1 MNMKKIVFSLMI
13 MLLCGKLS
21 YTQNTQDYFP
31 IGLTSSEIDINNA
44 RLSWASHQNADF
56 WQLVYQAALAEE
68 PIELILTDTVAYLSE
83 LTPNTRYMW
92 KVRMIDIDGDTSLWS
107 NENYF
112 YTLSDDTICPQV
124 SDMFLGTMSNNSVNI
139 QWQPAEGTNTWQ
151 IVCGEVGTNPDNY
164 DIIPQT
170 QNYEYTFN
178 QEFVETNQYQFA
190 LRTNCQGTFGTW
202 KYLYAKFLTENS
214 VFQLPIQIDFEDT
227 TENKLIGTLNTAENP
242 WKISSAINSGSFG
255 SKSLHVSNG
264 NNYACNNNTN
274 SVSYAYIDF
283 YIPEYAESF
292 YIDFSYHTP
301 SELQNAGLKL
311 YLIAPGTSISINN
324 LPNEQDQVGET
335 VYRGGNNQWIR
346 EHIEFPI
353 FHRGTTKR
361 LLFVW
366 YNTSQAPTSHAVA
379 IDDIYLTARY
389 CAVPQNLQANYIS
402 TSSATL
408 FWDFAETQSVF
419 NLQYRKS
426 QDTTWNTINSITS
439 NYLLEN
445 LQHSTEYVYRVQ
457 ADCGEEQS
465 FWSEPLTFTT
475 HTLIL
480 PPANLRINEYS
491 YDYAKITWENNLE
504 AESYLIEA
512 LHTTNN
518 TATLH
523 QTNLNTIELSQL
535 LPNSIY
541 QINVKAISQMQDT
554 SLASQIYLHT
564 LCYPQTEYPYYVE
577 DSITFSTLSSFCNF
591 SDCWRVEAD
600 TLFSPI
606 FELHTLS
613 NPYLTFNYSSL
624 QGVNSQL
631 FVSVNG
637 EAMQEM
643 DFYFVNGENTLSLM
657 GFLGTDNVRF
667 AIRSQMD
674 TIAERTYA
682 ITDFSIKDT
691 CLSPESLTV
700 THISHS
706 SAQIEWQ
713 TIGNITEHNL
723 TLINTQEADTLSFT
737 NVTSPFVISDLQPM
751 QEYKVILYSS
761 CGNQQALNF
770 IEEYFTTSSQSETC
784 LTPENFVCQH
794 YQVKGDETIIC
805 TWDEVEGNPYIQW
818 EIQYKER
825 LAVNYTS
832 AMVSLYPRFTL
843 RNLDMGQQFDFRV
856 RAICSVGD
864 TSSWTEVVQVTV
876 GEQSLSPDQY
886 SGKSLKIYPNPSDT
900 TLFIETNAIE
910 LKEAQMIDSYGR
922 VIRAWDI
929 LPREIDVSTVEAGTY
944 VLKFIMDNQ
953 PVSRKITIQ

>member
-1 MNMKKIVFSLMI
+1 MKKILLSFFIILFSVNI
-13 MLLCGKLS
+13 AYS
-21 YTQNTQDYFP
+21 QTTQTYVP
-31 IGLTSSEIDINNA
+31 YGLNSSEIDPTNA
-44 RLSWASHQNADF
+44 TLSWRNNSNAEL
-56 WQLVYQAALAEE
+56 WQLVYQPTLAEE
-68 PIELILTDTVAYLSE
+68 PTQLTLNDTLVSLSD
-83 LTPNTRYMW
+83 LSPNTRYIW
-92 KVRMIDIDGDTSLWS
+92 KVRMVDIDGDTSLWS
-107 NENYF
+107 AENYF
-112 YTLSDDTICPQV
+112 YTLSDDTLCPRV
-124 SDMFLGTMSNNSVNI
+124 ADFFLGYIDNNLINV

-164 DIIPQT
+164 DIINQT
-170 QNYEYTFN
+170 QNYEYNFV
-178 QEFVETNQYQFA
+178 QEFIEGNQYQIA
-190 LRTNCQGTFGTW
+190 VRTNCQGSFSPW
-202 KYLYAKFLTENS
+202 KYLYAKYLHQNS

-227 TENKLIGTLNTAENP
+227 NENKLIGTFNAGENP
-242 WKISSAINSGSFG
+242 WKISSATNNTSVG
-255 SKSLHVSNG
+255 SKSLHVTNG
-264 NNYACNNNTN
+264 INFACNNSVS

-283 YIPEYAESF
+283 YIPEYAQSF
-292 YIDFSYHTP
+292 YIDFSYYTQT
-301 SELQNAGLKL
+301 ELQNAGLKL
-311 YLIAPGTSISINN
+311 YLIAPGTSVSVDN
-324 LPNEQDQVGET
+324 LPSEQDQVGQS

-346 EHIEFPI
+346 EHIELPVHHI
-353 FHRGTTKR
+353 GTTRR

-366 YNTSQAPTSHAVA
+366 YNTSQAPTSHTVA

-389 CAVPQNLQANYIS
+389 CAIPTNLEANYI
-402 TSSATL
+402 TSSSAML
-408 FWDFAETQSVF
+408 NWGFAENQNVF
-419 NLQYRKS
+419 NLQYKKEE
-426 QDTTWNTINSITS
+426 DTTWIELDAITP

-445 LQHSTEYVYRVQ
+445 LQPSTSYSFRVQ

-465 FWSEPLTFTT
+465 FWSDVFTFST
-475 HTLIL
+475 HTLVA
-480 PPANLRINEYS
+480 PPENLIVENYS
-491 YDYAKITWENNLE
+491 YNTATISWNDNLD
-504 AESYLIEA
+504 AESYEVEIIL
-512 LHTTNN
+512 TTNN
-518 TATLH
+518 TSIFQ
-523 QTNLNTIELSQL
+523 QTNLNRIELSQL
-535 LPNSIY
+535 IPNSIY
-541 QINVKAISQMQDT
+541 QIKVRTISLTQDT
-554 SLASQIYLHT
+554 SLFSQVFLHT
-564 LCYPQTEYPYYVE
+564 LCYPEDEFPYFVE
-577 DSITFSTLSSFCNF
+577 DTISFSTQSSFCNF
-591 SDCWRVEAD
+591 SDCWRVESD

-606 FELHTLS
+606 FDINTLS
-613 NPYLTFNYSSL
+613 NPYLTFNYSSTN
-624 QGVNSQL
+624 GIYSQV
-631 FVSVNG
+631 FVSING
-637 EAMQEM
+637 EALQEM
-643 DFYFVNGENTLSLM
+643 DYNIMNGENEISLM
-657 GFLGTDNVRF
+657 GFLGNNHLRF
-667 AIRSQMD
+667 AIRSAMD
-674 TIAERTYA
+674 TLQERGYTIA
-682 ITDFSIKDT
+682 DFSIKDT

-737 NVTSPFVISDLQPM
+737 NVTSPFILSDLSSM

-805 TWDEVEGNPYIQW
+805 TWDEVEDNPYIQW

-929 LPREIDVSTVEAGTY
+929 LPREIDVSTIEAGTY

>member
-1 MNMKKIVFSLMI
+1 MKKVLLTLVIILFSVNI
-13 MLLCGKLS
+13 S
-21 YTQNTQDYFP
+21 YSQTTQEYIPF
-31 IGLTSSEIDINNA
+31 GLYTSEVDINNA
-44 RLSWASHQNADF
+44 TLSWRNNSNADF

-68 PIELILTDTVAYLSE
+68 PTQLILTDTLISLSE

-92 KVRMIDIDGDTSLWS
+92 KVRMVDIDGDTSLWS
-107 NENYF
+107 PEEYF
-112 YTLSDDTICPQV
+112 YTLSDDTLCARV
-124 SDMFLGTMSNNSVNI
+124 SDLFVGTIDNNFVNI
-139 QWQPAEGTNTWQ
+139 QWQPAEGTDTWQ

-164 DIIPQT
+164 DIINQT
-170 QNYEYTFN
+170 QNYEYNFS
-178 QEFVETNQYQFA
+178 QEFNEGQQYQFA
-190 LRTNCQGTFGTW
+190 IRTNCQGTFSPW
-202 KYLYAKFLTENS
+202 KYLYAKYLYQNS
-214 VFQLPIQIDFEDT
+214 VLQLPIQIDFEDNN
-227 TENKLIGTLNTAENP
+227 ENQLIGSFNAGENP
-242 WKISSAINSGSFG
+242 WKISSAINNGVVG

-264 NNYACNNNTN
+264 NNYASNNSVS

-283 YIPEYAESF
+283 YIPEYAQSF
-292 YIDFSYHTP
+292 YIDFSYHTF

-324 LPNEQDQVGET
+324 LPDAQYQVGQN

-346 EHIEFPI
+346 EHIELPI
-353 FHRGTTKR
+353 HHIGTTRR

-366 YNTSQAPTSHAVA
+366 YNTPQAPTSNAIA

-389 CAVPQNLQANYIS
+389 CAIPENLQANYI
-402 TSSATL
+402 TSSSAMLT
-408 FWDFAETQSVF
+408 WEFAENQNVF
-419 NLQYRKS
+419 NLQYKQS
-426 QDTTWNTINSITS
+426 EDTTWTQLNAITP
-439 NYLLEN
+439 NHLLEN
-445 LQHSTEYVYRVQ
+445 LIPSTQYDFRVQ

-465 FWSEPLTFTT
+465 FYSDIFTFTT
-475 HTLIL
+475 ATLVL
-480 PPANLRINEYS
+480 PPENLVVNDYS
-491 YDYAKITWENNLE
+491 YDRANVSWDDNLE
-504 AESYLIEA
+504 AESYEVEVL
-512 LHTTNN
+512 LTSNN
-518 TATLH
+518 TSIFQ
-523 QTNLNTIELSQL
+523 QTNLNHIELSQL

-541 QINVKAISQMQDT
+541 QIKVRTISSTQDT
-554 SLASQIYLHT
+554 SIYSQVFLHT
-564 LCYPQTEYPYYVE
+564 LCYPENEFPYYVE
-577 DSITFSTLSSFCNF
+577 DSITFSTSSSFCNF

-606 FELHTLS
+606 FELNSLS

-624 QGVNSQL
+624 QGVNSKL

-643 DFYFVNGENTLSLM
+643 DYHFLNGENSLSLM

-682 ITDFSIKDT
+682 ITEFSIKDT

-723 TLINTQEADTLSFT
+723 TLINTQEADTLSFS
-737 NVTSPFVISDLQPM
+737 NITSPFVISDLQPM

-929 LPREIDVSTVEAGTY
+929 LPREIDVSTVEPGTY

>member
-1 MNMKKIVFSLMI
+1 MKKILLSFFIILFSVNI
-13 MLLCGKLS
+13 AYS
-21 YTQNTQDYFP
+21 QTTQTYVP
-31 IGLTSSEIDINNA
+31 YGLNSSEIDPTNA
-44 RLSWASHQNADF
+44 TLSWRNNSNAEL
-56 WQLVYQAALAEE
+56 WQLVYQPTLAEE
-68 PIELILTDTVAYLSE
+68 PTQLTLNDTLVSLSD
-83 LTPNTRYMW
+83 LSPNTRYIW
-92 KVRMIDIDGDTSLWS
+92 KVRMVDIDGDTSLWS
-107 NENYF
+107 AENYF
-112 YTLSDDTICPQV
+112 YTLSDDTLCPRV
-124 SDMFLGTMSNNSVNI
+124 ADFFLGYIDNNLINV

-164 DIIPQT
+164 DIINQT
-170 QNYEYTFN
+170 QNYEYNFV
-178 QEFVETNQYQFA
+178 QEFIEGNQYQIA
-190 LRTNCQGTFGTW
+190 VRTNCQGSFSPW
-202 KYLYAKFLTENS
+202 KYLYAKYLHQNS

-227 TENKLIGTLNTAENP
+227 NENKLIGTFNAGENP
-242 WKISSAINSGSFG
+242 WKISSATNNTSVG
-255 SKSLHVSNG
+255 SKSLHVTNG
-264 NNYACNNNTN
+264 INFACNNSIS

-283 YIPEYAESF
+283 YIPEYAQSF
-292 YIDFSYHTP
+292 YIDFSYYTQT
-301 SELQNAGLKL
+301 ELQNAGLKL
-311 YLIAPGTSISINN
+311 YLIAPGTSVSIDN
-324 LPNEQDQVGET
+324 LPSEQDQVGQS

-346 EHIEFPI
+346 EHIELPVHHI
-353 FHRGTTKR
+353 GTTRR

-366 YNTSQAPTSHAVA
+366 YNTAQAPTSHTVA

-389 CAVPQNLQANYIS
+389 CAIPTNLEANYI
-402 TSSATL
+402 TSSSAML
-408 FWDFAETQSVF
+408 DWEFAENQNVF
-419 NLQYRKS
+419 NLQYKKEE
-426 QDTTWNTINSITS
+426 DTTWINLNSITP
-439 NYLLEN
+439 NHLLEN
-445 LQHSTEYVYRVQ
+445 LQPSTSYSFRVQ

-465 FWSEPLTFTT
+465 FWSDVFTFST
-475 HTLIL
+475 HTLVA
-480 PPANLRINEYS
+480 PPENLIVENYS
-491 YDYAKITWENNLE
+491 YNTATISWNDNLD
-504 AESYLIEA
+504 AESYEVEIIL
-512 LHTTNN
+512 TTNN
-518 TATLH
+518 TSIFQ
-523 QTNLNTIELSQL
+523 QTNLNRIELSQL

-541 QINVKAISQMQDT
+541 QIKVRTISSTQDT
-554 SLASQIYLHT
+554 SLFSQVFLHT
-564 LCYPQTEYPYYVE
+564 LCYPENEYPYYVE

-606 FELHTLS
+606 FELNSLS

-674 TIAERTYA
+674 TIEERTYA
-682 ITDFSIKDT
+682 ITEFSIKDT

-737 NVTSPFVISDLQPM
+737 NITSPFVISDLQPM
-751 QEYKVILYSS
+751 QEYKVILSSS

-805 TWDEVEGNPYIQW
+805 TWDDVEDNPYIQW

-832 AMVSLYPRFTL
+832 EIVSIYPRFTL

-929 LPREIDVSTVEAGTY
+929 LPREIDVSTIEAGTY

>member
-1 MNMKKIVFSLMI
+1 MKKVLLSLVIILFSVNI
-13 MLLCGKLS
+13 S
-21 YTQNTQDYFP
+21 YSQTTQEYIPF
-31 IGLTSSEIDINNA
+31 GLYTSEIDINNA
-44 RLSWASHQNADF
+44 TLSWRNNSNADF

-68 PIELILTDTVAYLSE
+68 PTQLILTDTLISISE

-92 KVRMIDIDGDTSLWS
+92 KVRMVDIDGDTSLWS
-107 NENYF
+107 PEEYF
-112 YTLSDDTICPQV
+112 YTLSDDTLCARV
-124 SDMFLGTMSNNSVNI
+124 SDLFVGTIDNNFVNI
-139 QWQPAEGTNTWQ
+139 QWQPAEGTDTWQ

-164 DIIPQT
+164 DIINQT
-170 QNYEYTFN
+170 QNYEYNFS
-178 QEFVETNQYQFA
+178 QEFNEGQQYQFA
-190 LRTNCQGTFGTW
+190 IRTNCQGTFSPW
-202 KYLYAKFLTENS
+202 KYLYAKYLYQNS
-214 VFQLPIQIDFEDT
+214 VLQLPIQIDFEDNN
-227 TENKLIGTLNTAENP
+227 ENQLIGSFNAGENP
-242 WKISSAINSGSFG
+242 WKISSAINNGVVG

-264 NNYACNNNTN
+264 NNYASNNSVS

-283 YIPEYAESF
+283 YIPEYAQSF
-292 YIDFSYHTP
+292 YIDFSYHTF

-324 LPNEQDQVGET
+324 LPDAQYQVGQN

-346 EHIEFPI
+346 EHIELPI
-353 FHRGTTKR
+353 HHIGTTRR

-366 YNTSQAPTSHAVA
+366 YNTPEAPTSNAIA

-389 CAVPQNLQANYIS
+389 CAIPENLQANYI
-402 TSSATL
+402 TSSSAMLT
-408 FWDFAETQSVF
+408 WEFAENQNVF
-419 NLQYRKS
+419 NLQYKQN
-426 QDTTWNTINSITS
+426 QDTTWTQLNAITP
-439 NYLLEN
+439 NHLLEN
-445 LQHSTEYVYRVQ
+445 LIPSTQYDFRVQ

-465 FWSEPLTFTT
+465 FYSDIFTFTT
-475 HTLIL
+475 ATLVL
-480 PPANLRINEYS
+480 PPENLVVNDYS
-491 YDYAKITWENNLE
+491 YNRANVSWDDNLE
-504 AESYLIEA
+504 AESYEVEVL
-512 LHTTNN
+512 LTSNN
-518 TATLH
+518 TSIFQ
-523 QTNLNTIELSQL
+523 QTNLNHIELSQL

-541 QINVKAISQMQDT
+541 QIKVRTISSTQDT
-554 SLASQIYLHT
+554 SLFSQVFLHT
-564 LCYPQTEYPYYVE
+564 LCYPENEFPYYVE
-577 DSITFSTLSSFCNF
+577 DSITFSTSSSFCNF

-606 FELHTLS
+606 FELNSLS

-624 QGVNSQL
+624 QGVNSKL

-643 DFYFVNGENTLSLM
+643 DYHFLNGENSLSLM

-674 TIAERTYA
+674 TNSERTYA
-682 ITDFSIKDT
+682 ITEFSIKDT

-737 NVTSPFVISDLQPM
+737 NITSPFVISDLQPM

-929 LPREIDVSTVEAGTY
+929 LPREIDVSTVEPGTY

>member
-1 MNMKKIVFSLMI
+1 MKKILLSFFIILFSVNI
-13 MLLCGKLS
+13 AYS
-21 YTQNTQDYFP
+21 QTTQTYVP
-31 IGLTSSEIDINNA
+31 YGLNSSEIDPTNA
-44 RLSWASHQNADF
+44 TLSWRNNSNAEL
-56 WQLVYQAALAEE
+56 WQLVYQPTLAEE
-68 PIELILTDTVAYLSE
+68 PTQLTLNDTLVSLSD
-83 LTPNTRYMW
+83 LSPNTRYIW
-92 KVRMIDIDGDTSLWS
+92 KVRMVDIDGDTSLWS
-107 NENYF
+107 AENYF
-112 YTLSDDTICPQV
+112 YTLSDDTLCPRV
-124 SDMFLGTMSNNSVNI
+124 ADFFLGYIDNNLINV

-164 DIIPQT
+164 DIINQT
-170 QNYEYTFN
+170 QNYEYNFV
-178 QEFVETNQYQFA
+178 QEFIEGNQYQIA
-190 LRTNCQGTFGTW
+190 VRTNCQGSFSPW
-202 KYLYAKFLTENS
+202 KYLYAKYLHQNS

-227 TENKLIGTLNTAENP
+227 NENKLIGTFNAGENP
-242 WKISSAINSGSFG
+242 WKISSATNNTSVG
-255 SKSLHVSNG
+255 SKSLHVTNG
-264 NNYACNNNTN
+264 INFACNNSVS

-283 YIPEYAESF
+283 YIPEYAQSF
-292 YIDFSYHTP
+292 YIDFSYYTQT
-301 SELQNAGLKL
+301 ELQNAGLKL
-311 YLIAPGTSISINN
+311 YLIAPGTSVSIDN
-324 LPNEQDQVGET
+324 LPSEQDQVGQS

-346 EHIEFPI
+346 EHIELPVHHI
-353 FHRGTTKR
+353 GTTRR

-366 YNTSQAPTSHAVA
+366 YNTAQAPTSHTVA

-389 CAVPQNLQANYIS
+389 CAIPTNLEANYI
-402 TSSATL
+402 TSSSAML
-408 FWDFAETQSVF
+408 NWEFAENQNVF
-419 NLQYRKS
+419 NLQYKKEE
-426 QDTTWNTINSITS
+426 DTIWINLNSITP
-439 NYLLEN
+439 NHLLEN
-445 LQHSTEYVYRVQ
+445 LQPSTSYSFRVQ

-465 FWSEPLTFTT
+465 FWSDVFTFST
-475 HTLIL
+475 HTLVA
-480 PPANLRINEYS
+480 PPENLIVENYS
-491 YDYAKITWENNLE
+491 YNTATISWNDNLD
-504 AESYLIEA
+504 AESYEVEIIL
-512 LHTTNN
+512 TTNN
-518 TATLH
+518 TSIFQ
-523 QTNLNTIELSQL
+523 QTNLNRIELSQL

-541 QINVKAISQMQDT
+541 QIKVRCISSTQDT
-554 SLASQIYLHT
+554 SLFSQVFLHT
-564 LCYPQTEYPYYVE
+564 LCYPENEFPYYVE

-606 FELHTLS
+606 FELNTLS

-624 QGVNSQL
+624 QGVNSKL

-674 TIAERTYA
+674 TIEERTYA
-682 ITDFSIKDT
+682 ITEFSIKDT

-723 TLINTQEADTLSFT
+723 TLINTQEADTLSFS
-737 NVTSPFVISDLQPM
+737 NVNSPFMISDLQPM

-805 TWDEVEGNPYIQW
+805 TWDEVEDNPYIQW

-929 LPREIDVSTVEAGTY
+929 LPREIDVSTVEPGTY

>member
-1 MNMKKIVFSLMI
+1 MKKILLSFFIILFSVNI
-13 MLLCGKLS
+13 AYS
-21 YTQNTQDYFP
+21 QTTQTYVP
-31 IGLTSSEIDINNA
+31 YGLNSSEIDPTNA
-44 RLSWASHQNADF
+44 TLSWRNNSNAEL
-56 WQLVYQAALAEE
+56 WQLVYQPTLAEE
-68 PIELILTDTVAYLSE
+68 PTQLTLNDTLVSLSD
-83 LTPNTRYMW
+83 LSPNTRYIW
-92 KVRMIDIDGDTSLWS
+92 KVRMVDIDGDTSLWS
-107 NENYF
+107 AENYF
-112 YTLSDDTICPQV
+112 YTLSDDTLCPRV
-124 SDMFLGTMSNNSVNI
+124 ADFFLGYIDNNLINV

-164 DIIPQT
+164 DIINQT
-170 QNYEYTFN
+170 QNYEYNFV
-178 QEFVETNQYQFA
+178 QEFIEGNQYQIA
-190 LRTNCQGTFGTW
+190 VRTNCQGSFSPW
-202 KYLYAKFLTENS
+202 KYLYAKYLHQNS

-227 TENKLIGTLNTAENP
+227 NENKLIGTFNAGENP
-242 WKISSAINSGSFG
+242 WKISSATNNTSVG
-255 SKSLHVSNG
+255 SKSLHVTNG
-264 NNYACNNNTN
+264 INFACNNSVS

-283 YIPEYAESF
+283 YIPEYAQSF
-292 YIDFSYHTP
+292 YIDFSYYTQT
-301 SELQNAGLKL
+301 ELQNAGLKL
-311 YLIAPGTSISINN
+311 YLIAPGTSVSIDN
-324 LPNEQDQVGET
+324 LPSEQDQVGQS

-346 EHIEFPI
+346 EHIELPVHHI
-353 FHRGTTKR
+353 GTTRR

-389 CAVPQNLQANYIS
+389 CAIPTNLEANYI
-402 TSSATL
+402 TSSSAML
-408 FWDFAETQSVF
+408 NWEFAENQNVF
-419 NLQYRKS
+419 NLQYKKEE
-426 QDTTWNTINSITS
+426 DTTWINLNSITP
-439 NYLLEN
+439 NHLLEN
-445 LQHSTEYVYRVQ
+445 LQPSTSYSFRVQ

-465 FWSEPLTFTT
+465 FWSDVFTFST
-475 HTLIL
+475 HTLVA
-480 PPANLRINEYS
+480 PPENLIVENYS
-491 YDYAKITWENNLE
+491 YNTATISWNDNLE
-504 AESYLIEA
+504 AESYEVEVL
-512 LHTTNN
+512 LTSNN
-518 TATLH
+518 TSIFQ
-523 QTNLNTIELSQL
+523 QTNLNHIELSQL

-541 QINVKAISQMQDT
+541 QIKVRTISSTQDT
-554 SLASQIYLHT
+554 SLFSQVFLHT
-564 LCYPQTEYPYYVE
+564 LCYPENEYPYYVE

-591 SDCWRVEAD
+591 SECWRVESD

-723 TLINTQEADTLSFT
+723 TLINTQEADTLSFS
-737 NVTSPFVISDLQPM
+737 NITSPFVISDLQPM

-805 TWDEVEGNPYIQW
+805 TWDEVEDNPYIQW

-886 SGKSLKIYPNPSDT
+886 SGKSLKIYPNPSDSVI
-900 TLFIETNAIE
+900 FIDTDAIE
-910 LKEAQMIDSYGR
+910 LKNAQLVDAYGR

-929 LPREIDVSTVEAGTY
+929 LPREIDITTIEAGNYILNFT
-944 VLKFIMDNQ
+944 MDNQ

>member
-1 MNMKKIVFSLMI
+1 MKKILLSFFIILFSVNI
-13 MLLCGKLS
+13 AYS
-21 YTQNTQDYFP
+21 QTTQTYVP
-31 IGLTSSEIDINNA
+31 YGLNSSEIDPTNA
-44 RLSWASHQNADF
+44 TLSWRNNSNAEL
-56 WQLVYQAALAEE
+56 WQLVYQPTLAEE
-68 PIELILTDTVAYLSE
+68 PTQLTLNDTLVSLSD
-83 LTPNTRYMW
+83 LSPNTRYIW
-92 KVRMIDIDGDTSLWS
+92 KVRMVDIDGDTSLWS
-107 NENYF
+107 AENYF
-112 YTLSDDTICPQV
+112 YTLSDDTLCPRV
-124 SDMFLGTMSNNSVNI
+124 ADFFLGYIDNNLINV

-164 DIIPQT
+164 DIINQT
-170 QNYEYTFN
+170 QNYEYNFV
-178 QEFVETNQYQFA
+178 QEFIEGNQYQIA
-190 LRTNCQGTFGTW
+190 VRTNCQGSFSPW
-202 KYLYAKFLTENS
+202 KYLYAKYLHQNS

-227 TENKLIGTLNTAENP
+227 NENKLIGTFNAGENP
-242 WKISSAINSGSFG
+242 WKISSATNNTSVG
-255 SKSLHVSNG
+255 SKSLHVTNG
-264 NNYACNNNTN
+264 INFACNNSVS

-283 YIPEYAESF
+283 YIPEYAQSF
-292 YIDFSYHTP
+292 YIDFSYYTQT
-301 SELQNAGLKL
+301 ELQNAGLKL
-311 YLIAPGTSISINN
+311 YLIAPGTSVSIDN
-324 LPNEQDQVGET
+324 LPSEQDQVGQS

-346 EHIEFPI
+346 EHIELPVHHI
-353 FHRGTTKR
+353 GTTRR

-366 YNTSQAPTSHAVA
+366 YNTSQAPTSHTVA

-389 CAVPQNLQANYIS
+389 CAIPTNLEANYI
-402 TSSATL
+402 TSSSAML
-408 FWDFAETQSVF
+408 NWEFAENQNVF
-419 NLQYRKS
+419 NLQYKKEE
-426 QDTTWNTINSITS
+426 DTTWINLNSITP
-439 NYLLEN
+439 NHLLEN
-445 LQHSTEYVYRVQ
+445 LQPSTSYSFRVQ

-465 FWSEPLTFTT
+465 FWSDVFTFST
-475 HTLIL
+475 HTLVA
-480 PPANLRINEYS
+480 PPENLIVENYS
-491 YDYAKITWENNLE
+491 YNTATISWNDNLD
-504 AESYLIEA
+504 AESYEVEIIL
-512 LHTTNN
+512 TTNN
-518 TATLH
+518 TSIFQ
-523 QTNLNTIELSQL
+523 QTNLNRIELSQL

-541 QINVKAISQMQDT
+541 QIKVRCISPTQDT
-554 SLASQIYLHT
+554 SASSQVFLHT
-564 LCYPQTEYPYYVE
+564 LCYPENEFPYYVE
-577 DSITFSTLSSFCNF
+577 DSITFSTSSSFCNF

-624 QGVNSQL
+624 QGVNSKL
-631 FVSVNG
+631 FISVNG

-643 DFYFVNGENTLSLM
+643 DFYFLNGENSLSLI

-674 TIAERTYA
+674 TNSERTYA
-682 ITDFSIKDT
+682 ITEFSIKDT

-737 NVTSPFVISDLQPM
+737 NITSPFMISDLQPM

-929 LPREIDVSTVEAGTY
+929 LPREIDVSTVEPGTY

>member
-1 MNMKKIVFSLMI
+1 MKKILLSFFIILFSVNI
-13 MLLCGKLS
+13 AYS
-21 YTQNTQDYFP
+21 QTTQTYVP
-31 IGLTSSEIDINNA
+31 YGLNSSEIDPTNA
-44 RLSWASHQNADF
+44 TLSWRNNSNAEL
-56 WQLVYQAALAEE
+56 WQLVYQPTLAEE
-68 PIELILTDTVAYLSE
+68 PTQLTLNDTLVFLSD
-83 LTPNTRYMW
+83 LSPNTRYIW
-92 KVRMIDIDGDTSLWS
+92 KVRMVDIDGDTSLWS
-107 NENYF
+107 AENYF
-112 YTLSDDTICPQV
+112 YTLSDDTLCPRV
-124 SDMFLGTMSNNSVNI
+124 ADFFLGYIGNNLINV

-164 DIIPQT
+164 DIINQT
-170 QNYEYTFN
+170 QNYEYNFM
-178 QEFVETNQYQFA
+178 QEFIEGNQYQIA
-190 LRTNCQGTFGTW
+190 VRTNCQGSFSPW
-202 KYLYAKFLTENS
+202 KYLYAKYLHQNS

-227 TENKLIGTLNTAENP
+227 NENKLIGTFNAGENP
-242 WKISSAINSGSFG
+242 WKISSATNNTSVG
-255 SKSLHVSNG
+255 SKSLHVTNG
-264 NNYACNNNTN
+264 INFACNNSVS

-283 YIPEYAESF
+283 YIPEYAQSF
-292 YIDFSYHTP
+292 YIDFSYYTQT
-301 SELQNAGLKL
+301 ELQNAGLKL
-311 YLIAPGTSISINN
+311 YLIAPGTSVSIDN
-324 LPNEQDQVGET
+324 LPSEQDQVGQN

-346 EHIEFPI
+346 EHIELPVHHI
-353 FHRGTTKR
+353 GTTRR

-366 YNTSQAPTSHAVA
+366 YNTSQAPTSHTVA

-389 CAVPQNLQANYIS
+389 CAIPTNLEANYI
-402 TSSATL
+402 TSSSAML
-408 FWDFAETQSVF
+408 NWEFAENQNVF
-419 NLQYRKS
+419 NLQYKKEE
-426 QDTTWNTINSITS
+426 DTTWINLNSITP
-439 NYLLEN
+439 NHLLEN
-445 LQHSTEYVYRVQ
+445 LQPSTSYSFRVQ

-465 FWSEPLTFTT
+465 FWSDVFTFST
-475 HTLIL
+475 HTLVA
-480 PPANLRINEYS
+480 PPENLIVENYS
-491 YDYAKITWENNLE
+491 YNTATISWNDNLD
-504 AESYLIEA
+504 AESYEVEIIL
-512 LHTTNN
+512 TTNN
-518 TATLH
+518 TSIFQ
-523 QTNLNTIELSQL
+523 QTNLNRIELSQL
-535 LPNSIY
+535 IPNSIY
-541 QINVKAISQMQDT
+541 QIKVRTISSTQDT
-554 SLASQIYLHT
+554 SIYSQVFLHT
-564 LCYPQTEYPYYVE
+564 LCYPENEFPYYVE
-577 DSITFSTLSSFCNF
+577 DSITFSTSSSFCNF

-606 FELHTLS
+606 FELNTLS

-624 QGVNSQL
+624 QGVNSKL

-643 DFYFVNGENTLSLM
+643 DYHFLNGENSLSLM

-674 TIAERTYA
+674 TNSERTYTIA
-682 ITDFSIKDT
+682 DFSIKDT

-737 NVTSPFVISDLQPM
+737 NITSPFVISDLQPM
-751 QEYKVILYSS
+751 QEYKVILSSS

-886 SGKSLKIYPNPSDT
+886 SGKSVKIYPNPSDSVI
-900 TLFIETNAIE
+900 FIDTDAIE
-910 LKEAQMIDSYGR
+910 LKNAQLVDAYGR

-929 LPREIDVSTVEAGTY
+929 LPREIDITTIEAGNYILNFT
-944 VLKFIMDNQ
+944 MDNQ

>member
-1 MNMKKIVFSLMI
+1 MKKVLLSLFIILFSVNI
-13 MLLCGKLS
+13 S
-21 YTQNTQDYFP
+21 YSQTTQEYIPF
-31 IGLTSSEIDINNA
+31 GLYTSEIDINNA
-44 RLSWASHQNADF
+44 TLSWRNNSNADF

-68 PIELILTDTVAYLSE
+68 PTQLILTDTLISLSE

-92 KVRMIDIDGDTSLWS
+92 KVRMVDIDGDTSLWS
-107 NENYF
+107 PEEYF
-112 YTLSDDTICPQV
+112 YTLSDDTLCARV
-124 SDMFLGTMSNNSVNI
+124 SDLFLGTIDNNFVNI
-139 QWQPAEGTNTWQ
+139 QWQPAEGTDTWQ

-164 DIIPQT
+164 DIINQT
-170 QNYEYTFN
+170 QNYEYNFS
-178 QEFVETNQYQFA
+178 QEFNEGQQYQFA
-190 LRTNCQGTFGTW
+190 IRTNCQGTFSPW
-202 KYLYAKFLTENS
+202 KYLYAKYLYHNS
-214 VFQLPIQIDFEDT
+214 VLQLPIQIDFEDNN
-227 TENKLIGTLNTAENP
+227 ENQLIGSFNAGENP
-242 WKISSAINSGSFG
+242 WKISSAINNGVVG

-264 NNYACNNNTN
+264 NNYASNNSVS

-283 YIPEYAESF
+283 YIPEYAQSF
-292 YIDFSYHTP
+292 YIDFSYHTF

-324 LPNEQDQVGET
+324 LPDAQYQVGQN

-346 EHIEFPI
+346 EHIELPI
-353 FHRGTTKR
+353 HHIGTTRR

-366 YNTSQAPTSHAVA
+366 YNTPQAPTSNAIA

-389 CAVPQNLQANYIS
+389 CAIPENLQANYI
-402 TSSATL
+402 TSSSAMLT
-408 FWDFAETQSVF
+408 WEFAENQNVF
-419 NLQYRKS
+419 NLQYKQS
-426 QDTTWNTINSITS
+426 EDTTWIQLNAITP
-439 NYLLEN
+439 NHLLEN
-445 LQHSTEYVYRVQ
+445 LIPSTQYDFRVQ

-465 FWSEPLTFTT
+465 FYSDIFTFTT
-475 HTLIL
+475 ATLVL
-480 PPANLRINEYS
+480 PPENLVVNDYS
-491 YDYAKITWENNLE
+491 YNRANVSWDDNLE
-504 AESYLIEA
+504 AESYEVEVL
-512 LHTTNN
+512 LTSNN
-518 TATLH
+518 TSIFQ
-523 QTNLNTIELSQL
+523 QTNLNHIELSQL

-541 QINVKAISQMQDT
+541 QIKVRTISSTQDT
-554 SLASQIYLHT
+554 SLFSQVFLHT
-564 LCYPQTEYPYYVE
+564 LCYPENEFPYYVE

-606 FELHTLS
+606 FELNTLS

-674 TIAERTYA
+674 TIEERTYA
-682 ITDFSIKDT
+682 ITEFSIKDT

-723 TLINTQEADTLSFT
+723 TLINTQEADTLSFS
-737 NVTSPFVISDLQPM
+737 NITSPFMISDLQPM

-805 TWDEVEGNPYIQW
+805 TWDEVEDNPYIQW

-856 RAICSVGD
+856 RAICSVSD

-922 VIRAWDI
+922 VIRAW
-929 LPREIDVSTVEAGTY
+929 
-944 VLKFIMDNQ
+944 
-953 PVSRKITIQ
+953 

>member
-1 MNMKKIVFSLMI
+1 MKKILLSFFIILFSVNI
-13 MLLCGKLS
+13 AYS
-21 YTQNTQDYFP
+21 QTTQTYVP
-31 IGLTSSEIDINNA
+31 YGLNSSEIDPTNA
-44 RLSWASHQNADF
+44 TLSWRNNSNAEL
-56 WQLVYQAALAEE
+56 WQLVYQPTLAEE
-68 PIELILTDTVAYLSE
+68 PTQLTLNDTLVSLSD
-83 LTPNTRYMW
+83 LSPNTRYIW
-92 KVRMIDIDGDTSLWS
+92 KVRMVDIDGDTSLWS
-107 NENYF
+107 AENYF
-112 YTLSDDTICPQV
+112 YTLSDDTLCPRV
-124 SDMFLGTMSNNSVNI
+124 ADFFLGYIDNNLINV

-164 DIIPQT
+164 DIINQT
-170 QNYEYTFN
+170 QNYEYNFV
-178 QEFVETNQYQFA
+178 QEFIEGNQYQIA
-190 LRTNCQGTFGTW
+190 VRTNCQGSFSPW
-202 KYLYAKFLTENS
+202 KYLYAKYLHQNS

-227 TENKLIGTLNTAENP
+227 NENKLIGTFNAGENP
-242 WKISSAINSGSFG
+242 WKISSATNNTSVG
-255 SKSLHVSNG
+255 SKSLHVTNG
-264 NNYACNNNTN
+264 INFACNNSVS

-283 YIPEYAESF
+283 YIPEYAQSF
-292 YIDFSYHTP
+292 YIDFSYYTQT
-301 SELQNAGLKL
+301 ELQNAGLKL
-311 YLIAPGTSISINN
+311 YLIAPGTSVSVDN
-324 LPNEQDQVGET
+324 LPSEQDQVGQS
-335 VYRGGNNQWIR
+335 VYKGGNNQWIR
-346 EHIEFPI
+346 EHIELPVHHI
-353 FHRGTTKR
+353 GTTRR

-366 YNTSQAPTSHAVA
+366 YNTPQAPTSNAIA

-389 CAVPQNLQANYIS
+389 CAIPTNLEANYI
-402 TSSATL
+402 TSSSAML
-408 FWDFAETQSVF
+408 NWGFAENQNVF
-419 NLQYRKS
+419 NLQYKKEE
-426 QDTTWNTINSITS
+426 DTTWINLNSITP
-439 NYLLEN
+439 NHLLEN
-445 LQHSTEYVYRVQ
+445 LQPSTSYSFRVQ

-465 FWSEPLTFTT
+465 FWSDVFTFST
-475 HTLIL
+475 HTLVA
-480 PPANLRINEYS
+480 PPENLIVENYS
-491 YDYAKITWENNLE
+491 YNTATISWNDNLD
-504 AESYLIEA
+504 AESYEVEIIL
-512 LHTTNN
+512 TTNN
-518 TATLH
+518 TSIFQ
-523 QTNLNTIELSQL
+523 QTNLNRIELSQL
-535 LPNSIY
+535 IPNSIY
-541 QINVKAISQMQDT
+541 QIKVRTISLTQDT
-554 SLASQIYLHT
+554 SLFSQVFLHT
-564 LCYPQTEYPYYVE
+564 LCYPEDEFPYFVE
-577 DSITFSTLSSFCNF
+577 DTISFSTQSSFCNF

-606 FELHTLS
+606 FDINSLS
-613 NPYLTFNYSSL
+613 NPYLTFNYSSTN
-624 QGVNSQL
+624 GIYSQV
-631 FVSVNG
+631 FVSING
-637 EAMQEM
+637 EALQEM
-643 DFYFVNGENTLSLM
+643 DYNIMNGENEISLM
-657 GFLGTDNVRF
+657 GFLGDNHLRF
-667 AIRSQMD
+667 AIRSAMD
-674 TIAERTYA
+674 TLQERGYTIA
-682 ITDFSIKDT
+682 DFSIKDT

-723 TLINTQEADTLSFT
+723 TLINTQEADTLSFS
-737 NVTSPFVISDLQPM
+737 NITSPFILSDLSSM

-805 TWDEVEGNPYIQW
+805 TWDEVEDNPYIQW

-929 LPREIDVSTVEAGTY
+929 LPREVDVSTIEAGTY

>member
-1 MNMKKIVFSLMI
+1 MKKILLSFFIILFSVNI
-13 MLLCGKLS
+13 AYS
-21 YTQNTQDYFP
+21 QTTQTYVP
-31 IGLTSSEIDINNA
+31 YGLNSSEIDPTNA
-44 RLSWASHQNADF
+44 TLSWRNNSNAEL
-56 WQLVYQAALAEE
+56 WQLVYQPTLAEE
-68 PIELILTDTVAYLSE
+68 PTQLTLNDTLVSLSD
-83 LTPNTRYMW
+83 LSPNTRYIW
-92 KVRMIDIDGDTSLWS
+92 KVRMVDIDGDTSLWS
-107 NENYF
+107 AENYF
-112 YTLSDDTICPQV
+112 YTLSDDTLCPRV
-124 SDMFLGTMSNNSVNI
+124 ADFFLGYIDNNLINV

-151 IVCGEVGTNPDNY
+151 IVCGEIGTNPDNY
-164 DIIPQT
+164 DIINQT
-170 QNYEYTFN
+170 QNYEYNFV
-178 QEFVETNQYQFA
+178 QEFIEGNQYQIA
-190 LRTNCQGTFGTW
+190 VRTNCQGSFSPW
-202 KYLYAKFLTENS
+202 KYLYAKYLHQNS

-227 TENKLIGTLNTAENP
+227 NENKLIGTFNAGENP
-242 WKISSAINSGSFG
+242 WKISSATNNTSVG
-255 SKSLHVSNG
+255 SKSLHVTNG
-264 NNYACNNNTN
+264 INFACNNSVS

-283 YIPEYAESF
+283 YIPEYAQSF
-292 YIDFSYHTP
+292 YIDFSYYTQT
-301 SELQNAGLKL
+301 ELQNAGLKL
-311 YLIAPGTSISINN
+311 YLIAPGTSVSIDN
-324 LPNEQDQVGET
+324 LPSEQDQVGQS

-346 EHIEFPI
+346 EHIELPVHHI
-353 FHRGTTKR
+353 GTTRR

-366 YNTSQAPTSHAVA
+366 YNTAQAPTSHTVA

-389 CAVPQNLQANYIS
+389 CAIPTNLEANYI
-402 TSSATL
+402 TSSSAML
-408 FWDFAETQSVF
+408 NWEFAENQNVF
-419 NLQYRKS
+419 NLQYKKEE
-426 QDTTWNTINSITS
+426 DTTWINLNSITP
-439 NYLLEN
+439 NHLLEN
-445 LQHSTEYVYRVQ
+445 LQPSTSYSFRVQ

-465 FWSEPLTFTT
+465 FWSDVFTFST
-475 HTLIL
+475 HTLVA
-480 PPANLRINEYS
+480 PPENLIVENYS
-491 YDYAKITWENNLE
+491 YNTATISWNDNLD
-504 AESYLIEA
+504 AESYEVEIIL
-512 LHTTNN
+512 TTNN
-518 TATLH
+518 TSIFQ
-523 QTNLNTIELSQL
+523 QTNLNRIELSQL

-541 QINVKAISQMQDT
+541 QIKVRTISSTQDT
-554 SLASQIYLHT
+554 SLFSQVFLHT
-564 LCYPQTEYPYYVE
+564 LCYPENEFPYYVE

-606 FELHTLS
+606 FELNTLS

-624 QGVNSQL
+624 QGVNSKL

-674 TIAERTYA
+674 TIEERTYA
-682 ITDFSIKDT
+682 ITEFSIKDT

-723 TLINTQEADTLSFT
+723 TLINTQEADTLSFS
-737 NVTSPFVISDLQPM
+737 NVTSPFIVSDLQPM

-805 TWDEVEGNPYIQW
+805 TWDEVEDNPYIQW

-929 LPREIDVSTVEAGTY
+929 LPREIDVSTVEPGTY

>member
-1 MNMKKIVFSLMI
+1 MKKVLLSLVIILFSVNI
-13 MLLCGKLS
+13 S
-21 YTQNTQDYFP
+21 YSQTTQEYIPF
-31 IGLTSSEIDINNA
+31 GLYTSEVDINNA
-44 RLSWASHQNADF
+44 TLSWRNNSNADF

-68 PIELILTDTVAYLSE
+68 PTQLILTDTLISLSE

-92 KVRMIDIDGDTSLWS
+92 KVRMVDIDGDTSLWS
-107 NENYF
+107 PEEYF
-112 YTLSDDTICPQV
+112 YTLSDDTLCARV
-124 SDMFLGTMSNNSVNI
+124 SDLFVGTIDNNFVNI
-139 QWQPAEGTNTWQ
+139 QWQPAEGTDTWQ

-164 DIIPQT
+164 DIINQT
-170 QNYEYTFN
+170 QNYEYNFS
-178 QEFVETNQYQFA
+178 QEFNEGQQYQFA
-190 LRTNCQGTFGTW
+190 IRTNCQGTFSPW
-202 KYLYAKFLTENS
+202 KYLYAKYLYQNS
-214 VFQLPIQIDFEDT
+214 VLQLPIQIDFEDNN
-227 TENKLIGTLNTAENP
+227 ENQLIGSFNAGENP
-242 WKISSAINSGSFG
+242 WKISSAINNGVVG

-264 NNYACNNNTN
+264 NNYASNNSVS

-283 YIPEYAESF
+283 YIPEYAQSF
-292 YIDFSYHTP
+292 YIDFSYHTF

-324 LPNEQDQVGET
+324 LPDAQYQVGQN

-346 EHIEFPI
+346 EHIELPI
-353 FHRGTTKR
+353 HHIGTTRR

-366 YNTSQAPTSHAVA
+366 YNTPQAPTSNAIA

-389 CAVPQNLQANYIS
+389 CAIPENLQANYI
-402 TSSATL
+402 TSSSAMLT
-408 FWDFAETQSVF
+408 WEFAENQNVF
-419 NLQYRKS
+419 NLQYK
-426 QDTTWNTINSITS
+426 QNEDTTWTQLNAITP
-439 NYLLEN
+439 NHLLEN
-445 LQHSTEYVYRVQ
+445 LIPSTQYDFRVQ

-465 FWSEPLTFTT
+465 FYSDIFTFTT
-475 HTLIL
+475 ATLVL
-480 PPANLRINEYS
+480 PPENLVVNDYS
-491 YDYAKITWENNLE
+491 YNRANVSWDDNLE
-504 AESYLIEA
+504 AESYEVEVL
-512 LHTTNN
+512 LTSNN
-518 TATLH
+518 TSIFQ
-523 QTNLNTIELSQL
+523 QTNLNHIELSQL

-541 QINVKAISQMQDT
+541 QIKVRTISSTQDT
-554 SLASQIYLHT
+554 SLFSQVFLHT
-564 LCYPQTEYPYYVE
+564 LCYPENEFPYYVE
-577 DSITFSTLSSFCNF
+577 DSITFSTSSSFCNF

-606 FELHTLS
+606 FELNSLS

-624 QGVNSQL
+624 QGVNSKL

-643 DFYFVNGENTLSLM
+643 DYHFVNGENTLSLM

-674 TIAERTYA
+674 TNSERTYA
-682 ITDFSIKDT
+682 ITEFSIKDT
-691 CLSPESLTV
+691 CLSPENLTV

-737 NVTSPFVISDLQPM
+737 NITSPFMISDLQPM

-929 LPREIDVSTVEAGTY
+929 LPREIDVSTVEPGTY

>member
-1 MNMKKIVFSLMI
+1 MKKVLLSLFVILFSVNI
-13 MLLCGKLS
+13 S
-21 YTQNTQDYFP
+21 YSQTTQEYIPF
-31 IGLTSSEIDINNA
+31 GLYTSEIDINNA
-44 RLSWASHQNADF
+44 TLSWRNNSNAEL
-56 WQLVYQAALAEE
+56 WQLVYQPTLAEE
-68 PIELILTDTVAYLSE
+68 PTQLTLNDTLVSLSD
-83 LTPNTRYMW
+83 LSPNTRYIW
-92 KVRMIDIDGDTSLWS
+92 KVRMVDIDGDTSLWS
-107 NENYF
+107 AENYF
-112 YTLSDDTICPQV
+112 YTLSDDTLCPRV
-124 SDMFLGTMSNNSVNI
+124 ADFFLGYIDNNLINI

-164 DIIPQT
+164 DIINQT
-170 QNYEYTFN
+170 QNYEYNFV
-178 QEFVETNQYQFA
+178 QEFIEGNQYQIA
-190 LRTNCQGTFGTW
+190 VRTNCQGSFSPW
-202 KYLYAKFLTENS
+202 KYLYAKYLHQNS

-227 TENKLIGTLNTAENP
+227 NENKLIGTFNAGENP
-242 WKISSAINSGSFG
+242 WKISSATNNTSVG
-255 SKSLHVSNG
+255 SKSLHVTNG
-264 NNYACNNNTN
+264 INFACNNSVS

-283 YIPEYAESF
+283 YIPEYAQSF
-292 YIDFSYHTP
+292 YIDFSYYTQT
-301 SELQNAGLKL
+301 ELQNAGLKL
-311 YLIAPGTSISINN
+311 YLIAPGTSVSVDN
-324 LPNEQDQVGET
+324 LPSEQDQVGQS

-346 EHIEFPI
+346 EHIELPVHHI
-353 FHRGTTKR
+353 GTTRR

-366 YNTSQAPTSHAVA
+366 YNTSQAPTSHTVA

-389 CAVPQNLQANYIS
+389 CAIPTNLEANYI
-402 TSSATL
+402 TSSSAML
-408 FWDFAETQSVF
+408 NWGFAENQNVF
-419 NLQYRKS
+419 NLQYKKEE
-426 QDTTWNTINSITS
+426 DTTWINLNSITP
-439 NYLLEN
+439 NHLLEN
-445 LQHSTEYVYRVQ
+445 LQPSTSYSFRVQ

-465 FWSEPLTFTT
+465 FWSDVFTFST
-475 HTLIL
+475 HTLVA
-480 PPANLRINEYS
+480 PPENLIVENYS
-491 YDYAKITWENNLE
+491 YNRANVSWDDNLE
-504 AESYLIEA
+504 AESYEVEVL
-512 LHTTNN
+512 LTSNN
-518 TATLH
+518 TSIFQ
-523 QTNLNTIELSQL
+523 QTNLNHIELSQL

-541 QINVKAISQMQDT
+541 QIKVRTISSTQDT
-554 SLASQIYLHT
+554 SLFSQVFLHT
-564 LCYPQTEYPYYVE
+564 LCYPENEYPYYVE
-577 DSITFSTLSSFCNF
+577 DSITFSTSSSFCNF

-606 FELHTLS
+606 FELNTLS

-624 QGVNSQL
+624 QGVNSKL

-674 TIAERTYA
+674 TNSERTYA
-682 ITDFSIKDT
+682 ITEFSIKDT

-723 TLINTQEADTLSFT
+723 TLINTQEADTLSFS

-805 TWDEVEGNPYIQW
+805 TWDEVEDNPYIQW

>member
-1 MNMKKIVFSLMI
+1 MKKILLSFFIILFSVNI
-13 MLLCGKLS
+13 AYS
-21 YTQNTQDYFP
+21 QTTQTYVP
-31 IGLTSSEIDINNA
+31 YGLNSSEIDPTNA
-44 RLSWASHQNADF
+44 TLSWRNNSNAEL
-56 WQLVYQAALAEE
+56 WQLVYQPTLAEE
-68 PIELILTDTVAYLSE
+68 PTQLTLNDTLVSLSD
-83 LTPNTRYMW
+83 LSPNTRYIW
-92 KVRMIDIDGDTSLWS
+92 KVRMVDIDGDTSLWS
-107 NENYF
+107 AENYF
-112 YTLSDDTICPQV
+112 YTLSDDTLCPRV
-124 SDMFLGTMSNNSVNI
+124 ADFFLGYIDNNLINV

-151 IVCGEVGTNPDNY
+151 IVCGEIGTNPDNY
-164 DIIPQT
+164 DIINQT
-170 QNYEYTFN
+170 QNYEYNFV
-178 QEFVETNQYQFA
+178 QEFIEGNQYQIA
-190 LRTNCQGTFGTW
+190 VRTNCQGSFSPW
-202 KYLYAKFLTENS
+202 KYLYAKYLHQNS

-227 TENKLIGTLNTAENP
+227 NENKLIGTFNAGENP
-242 WKISSAINSGSFG
+242 WKISSATNNTSVG
-255 SKSLHVSNG
+255 SKSLHVTNG
-264 NNYACNNNTN
+264 INFACNNSVS

-283 YIPEYAESF
+283 YIPEYAQSF
-292 YIDFSYHTP
+292 YIDFSYYTQT
-301 SELQNAGLKL
+301 ELQNAGLKL
-311 YLIAPGTSISINN
+311 YLIAPGTSVSIDN
-324 LPNEQDQVGET
+324 LPSEQDQVGQS

-346 EHIEFPI
+346 EHIELPVHHI
-353 FHRGTTKR
+353 GTTRR

-366 YNTSQAPTSHAVA
+366 YNTAQAPTSHTVA

-389 CAVPQNLQANYIS
+389 CAIPTNLEANYI
-402 TSSATL
+402 TSSSAML
-408 FWDFAETQSVF
+408 NWEFAENQNVF
-419 NLQYRKS
+419 NLQYKKEE
-426 QDTTWNTINSITS
+426 DTTWINLNSITP
-439 NYLLEN
+439 NHLLEN
-445 LQHSTEYVYRVQ
+445 LQPSTSYSFRVQ

-465 FWSEPLTFTT
+465 FWSDVFTFST
-475 HTLIL
+475 HTLVA
-480 PPANLRINEYS
+480 PPENLIVENYS
-491 YDYAKITWENNLE
+491 YNTATISWNDNLD
-504 AESYLIEA
+504 AESYEVEIIL
-512 LHTTNN
+512 TTNN
-518 TATLH
+518 TSIFQ
-523 QTNLNTIELSQL
+523 QTNLNRIELSQL

-541 QINVKAISQMQDT
+541 QIKVRTISSTQDT
-554 SLASQIYLHT
+554 SLFSQVFLHT
-564 LCYPQTEYPYYVE
+564 LCYPENEFPYYVE

-606 FELHTLS
+606 FELNTLS

-624 QGVNSQL
+624 QGVNSKL

-674 TIAERTYA
+674 TIEERTYA
-682 ITDFSIKDT
+682 ITEFSIKDT

-723 TLINTQEADTLSFT
+723 TLINTQEADTLSFS
-737 NVTSPFVISDLQPM
+737 NVNSPFMISDLQPM

-805 TWDEVEGNPYIQW
+805 TWDDVEDNPYIQW

-832 AMVSLYPRFTL
+832 EIVSIYPRFTL

-886 SGKSLKIYPNPSDT
+886 SGKSLKIYPNPSDSVI
-900 TLFIETNAIE
+900 FIDTDAIE
-910 LKEAQMIDSYGR
+910 LKNAQLVDAYGR

-929 LPREIDVSTVEAGTY
+929 LPREIDITTIEAGNYILNFT
-944 VLKFIMDNQ
+944 MDNQ

>member
-1 MNMKKIVFSLMI
+1 MKKILLSFFIILFSVNI
-13 MLLCGKLS
+13 AYS
-21 YTQNTQDYFP
+21 QTTQTYVP
-31 IGLTSSEIDINNA
+31 YGLNSSEIDPTNA
-44 RLSWASHQNADF
+44 TLSWRNNSNAEL
-56 WQLVYQAALAEE
+56 WQLVYQPTLAEE
-68 PIELILTDTVAYLSE
+68 PTQLTLNDTLVSLSD
-83 LTPNTRYMW
+83 LSPNTRYIW
-92 KVRMIDIDGDTSLWS
+92 KVRMVDIDGDTSLWS
-107 NENYF
+107 AENYF
-112 YTLSDDTICPQV
+112 YTLSDDTLCPRV
-124 SDMFLGTMSNNSVNI
+124 ADFFLGYIDNNLINV

-164 DIIPQT
+164 DIINQT
-170 QNYEYTFN
+170 QNYEYNFS
-178 QEFVETNQYQFA
+178 QEFNEGQQYQFA
-190 LRTNCQGTFGTW
+190 IRTNCQGSFSPW
-202 KYLYAKFLTENS
+202 KYLYAKYLHQNS

-227 TENKLIGTLNTAENP
+227 NENKLIGTFNAGENP
-242 WKISSAINSGSFG
+242 WKISSATNNTSVG
-255 SKSLHVSNG
+255 SKSLHVTNG
-264 NNYACNNNTN
+264 INFACNNSVS

-283 YIPEYAESF
+283 YIPEYAQSF
-292 YIDFSYHTP
+292 YIDFSYYTQT
-301 SELQNAGLKL
+301 ELQNAGLKL
-311 YLIAPGTSISINN
+311 YLVAPGTSVSVDN
-324 LPNEQDQVGET
+324 LPSEQDQVGQS

-346 EHIEFPI
+346 EHIELPVHHI
-353 FHRGTTKR
+353 GTTRR

-366 YNTSQAPTSHAVA
+366 YNTSQAPTSHTVA

-389 CAVPQNLQANYIS
+389 CAIPTNLEANYI
-402 TSSATL
+402 TSSSAML
-408 FWDFAETQSVF
+408 NWGFAENQNVF
-419 NLQYRKS
+419 NLQYKKEE
-426 QDTTWNTINSITS
+426 DTTWINLNSITP
-439 NYLLEN
+439 NHLLEN
-445 LQHSTEYVYRVQ
+445 LQPSTSYSFRVQ

-465 FWSEPLTFTT
+465 FWSDVFTFST
-475 HTLIL
+475 HTLVA
-480 PPANLRINEYS
+480 PPENLIVENYS
-491 YDYAKITWENNLE
+491 YNTATISWNDNLD
-504 AESYLIEA
+504 AESYEVEIIL
-512 LHTTNN
+512 TTNN
-518 TATLH
+518 TSIFQ
-523 QTNLNTIELSQL
+523 QTNLNRIELSQL

-541 QINVKAISQMQDT
+541 QIKVRTISSTQDT
-554 SLASQIYLHT
+554 SLFSQVFLHT
-564 LCYPQTEYPYYVE
+564 LCYPENEFPYYVE

-624 QGVNSQL
+624 QGVNSKL

-723 TLINTQEADTLSFT
+723 TLINTQEADTLSFS
-737 NVTSPFVISDLQPM
+737 NVNSPFMISDLQPM

-805 TWDEVEGNPYIQW
+805 TWDEVEDNPYIQW

-929 LPREIDVSTVEAGTY
+929 LPREIDVSTIEAGTY

>member
-1 MNMKKIVFSLMI
+1 MKKILLSFFIILFSVNI
-13 MLLCGKLS
+13 AYS
-21 YTQNTQDYFP
+21 QTTQTYVP
-31 IGLTSSEIDINNA
+31 YGLNSSEIDPTNA
-44 RLSWASHQNADF
+44 TLSWRNNSNAEL
-56 WQLVYQAALAEE
+56 WQLVYQPTLAEE
-68 PIELILTDTVAYLSE
+68 PTQLTLNDTLVFLSD
-83 LTPNTRYMW
+83 LSPNTRYIW
-92 KVRMIDIDGDTSLWS
+92 KVRMVDIDGDTSLWS
-107 NENYF
+107 AENYF
-112 YTLSDDTICPQV
+112 YTLSDDTLCPRV
-124 SDMFLGTMSNNSVNI
+124 ADFFLGYIDNNLINV

-164 DIIPQT
+164 DIINQT
-170 QNYEYTFN
+170 QNYEYNFM
-178 QEFVETNQYQFA
+178 QEFIEGNQYQIA
-190 LRTNCQGTFGTW
+190 VRTNCQGSFSPW
-202 KYLYAKFLTENS
+202 KYLYAKYLHQNS

-227 TENKLIGTLNTAENP
+227 NENKLIGTFNAGENP
-242 WKISSAINSGSFG
+242 WKISSATNNTSVG
-255 SKSLHVSNG
+255 SKSLHVTNG
-264 NNYACNNNTN
+264 INFACNNSVS

-283 YIPEYAESF
+283 YIPEYAQSF
-292 YIDFSYHTP
+292 YIDFSYYTQT
-301 SELQNAGLKL
+301 ELQNAGLKL
-311 YLIAPGTSISINN
+311 YLIAPGTSVSIDN
-324 LPNEQDQVGET
+324 LPSEQDQVGQS

-346 EHIEFPI
+346 EHIELPVHHI
-353 FHRGTTKR
+353 GTTRR

-366 YNTSQAPTSHAVA
+366 YNTAQAPTSHTVA

-389 CAVPQNLQANYIS
+389 CAIPTNLEANYI
-402 TSSATL
+402 TSSSAMLT
-408 FWDFAETQSVF
+408 WDFAENQSVF
-419 NLQYRKS
+419 NLQYKKEE
-426 QDTTWNTINSITS
+426 DTTWIELDAITP

-445 LQHSTEYVYRVQ
+445 LQPSTSYSFRVQ

-465 FWSEPLTFTT
+465 FWSDVFTFST
-475 HTLIL
+475 HTLVT
-480 PPANLRINEYS
+480 PPENLIVENYS
-491 YDYAKITWENNLE
+491 YNTATISWNDNLD
-504 AESYLIEA
+504 AESYEVEIIL
-512 LHTTNN
+512 TTNN
-518 TATLH
+518 TSIFQ
-523 QTNLNTIELSQL
+523 QTNLNRIELSQL
-535 LPNSIY
+535 IPNSIY
-541 QINVKAISQMQDT
+541 QIKVRCISPTQDT
-554 SLASQIYLHT
+554 SASSQVFLHT
-564 LCYPQTEYPYYVE
+564 LCYPEDEFPYFVE
-577 DSITFSTLSSFCNF
+577 DTISFSTQSSFCNF
-591 SDCWRVEAD
+591 SECWSVESD

-606 FELHTLS
+606 FDINALS

-624 QGVNSQL
+624 NGVSSQV
-631 FVSVNG
+631 FVSING
-637 EAMQEM
+637 EALQEM
-643 DFYFVNGENTLSLM
+643 DYNIMNGVNEISLM
-657 GFLGTDNVRF
+657 GFLGNNHLRF
-667 AIRSQMD
+667 AIRSAMD
-674 TIAERTYA
+674 TLQERGYTIA
-682 ITDFSIKDT
+682 DFSIKDT

-706 SAQIEWQ
+706 SAQVEWQ
-713 TIGNITEHNL
+713 SIANITQHDL
-723 TLINTQEADTLSFT
+723 KIINTQAADTLSFS
-737 NVTSPFVISDLQPM
+737 NVTSPYTVSELYPM

-761 CGNQQALNF
+761 CGNQQSVNF
-770 IEEYFTTSSQSETC
+770 VEEYFTTSSQSETC

-886 SGKSLKIYPNPSDT
+886 SGKSVKIYPNPSDT

-929 LPREIDVSTVEAGTY
+929 LPREIDVSTVEPGTY

>member
-1 MNMKKIVFSLMI
+1 MKKILLSFFIILFSVNI
-13 MLLCGKLS
+13 AYS
-21 YTQNTQDYFP
+21 QTTQTYVP
-31 IGLTSSEIDINNA
+31 YGLNSSEIDPTNA
-44 RLSWASHQNADF
+44 TLSWRNNSNAEL
-56 WQLVYQAALAEE
+56 WQLVYQPTLAEE
-68 PIELILTDTVAYLSE
+68 PTQLTLNDTLVSLSD
-83 LTPNTRYMW
+83 LSPNTRYIW
-92 KVRMIDIDGDTSLWS
+92 KVRMVDIDGDTSLWS
-107 NENYF
+107 AENYF
-112 YTLSDDTICPQV
+112 YTLSDDTLCPRV
-124 SDMFLGTMSNNSVNI
+124 ADFFLGYIDNNLINV

-164 DIIPQT
+164 DIINQT
-170 QNYEYTFN
+170 QNYEYNFV
-178 QEFVETNQYQFA
+178 QEFIEGNQYQIA
-190 LRTNCQGTFGTW
+190 VRTNCQGSFSPW
-202 KYLYAKFLTENS
+202 KYLYAKYLHQNS

-227 TENKLIGTLNTAENP
+227 NENKLIGTFNAGENP
-242 WKISSAINSGSFG
+242 WKISSATNNTSVG
-255 SKSLHVSNG
+255 SKSLHVTNG
-264 NNYACNNNTN
+264 INFACNNSVS

-283 YIPEYAESF
+283 YIPEYAQSF
-292 YIDFSYHTP
+292 YIDFSYYTQT
-301 SELQNAGLKL
+301 ELQNAGLKL
-311 YLIAPGTSISINN
+311 YLIAPGTSVSIDN
-324 LPNEQDQVGET
+324 LPSEQDQVGQS

-346 EHIEFPI
+346 EHIELPVHHI
-353 FHRGTTKR
+353 GTTRR

-366 YNTSQAPTSHAVA
+366 YNTAQAPTSHTVA

-389 CAVPQNLQANYIS
+389 CAIPTNLEANYI
-402 TSSATL
+402 TSSSAML
-408 FWDFAETQSVF
+408 NWEFAENQNVF
-419 NLQYRKS
+419 NLQYKKEE
-426 QDTTWNTINSITS
+426 DTTWINLNSITP
-439 NYLLEN
+439 NHLLEN
-445 LQHSTEYVYRVQ
+445 LQPSTSYSFRVQ

-465 FWSEPLTFTT
+465 FWSDVFTFST
-475 HTLIL
+475 HTLVA
-480 PPANLRINEYS
+480 PPENLIVENYS
-491 YDYAKITWENNLE
+491 YNTATISWNDNLD
-504 AESYLIEA
+504 AESYEVEIIL
-512 LHTTNN
+512 TTNN
-518 TATLH
+518 TSIFQ
-523 QTNLNTIELSQL
+523 QTNLNRIELSQL

-541 QINVKAISQMQDT
+541 QIKVRTISSTQDT
-554 SLASQIYLHT
+554 SLFSQVFLHT
-564 LCYPQTEYPYYVE
+564 LCYPENEFPYYVE

-591 SDCWRVEAD
+591 SECWRVESD

-606 FELHTLS
+606 FELNTLS

-674 TIAERTYA
+674 TIEERTYA
-682 ITDFSIKDT
+682 ITEFSIKDT

-723 TLINTQEADTLSFT
+723 TLINTQEADTLSFS
-737 NVTSPFVISDLQPM
+737 NVNSPFVISDLQPM

-761 CGNQQALNF
+761 CGNQQTLNF

-805 TWDEVEGNPYIQW
+805 TWDEVEDNPYIQW

-929 LPREIDVSTVEAGTY
+929 LPREIDVSTIEAGTY

>member
-1 MNMKKIVFSLMI
+1 MKKVLLSLVIILFSVNI
-13 MLLCGKLS
+13 S
-21 YTQNTQDYFP
+21 YSQTTQEYIPF
-31 IGLTSSEIDINNA
+31 GLYTSEIDINNA
-44 RLSWASHQNADF
+44 TLSWRNNSNADF

-68 PIELILTDTVAYLSE
+68 PTQLILTDTLISLSE

-92 KVRMIDIDGDTSLWS
+92 KVRMVDIDGDTSLWS
-107 NENYF
+107 PEEYF
-112 YTLSDDTICPQV
+112 YTLSDDTLCARV
-124 SDMFLGTMSNNSVNI
+124 SDLFVGTIDNNFVNI
-139 QWQPAEGTNTWQ
+139 QWQPAEGTDTWQ

-164 DIIPQT
+164 DIINQT
-170 QNYEYTFN
+170 QNYEYNFS
-178 QEFVETNQYQFA
+178 QEFNEGQQYQFA
-190 LRTNCQGTFGTW
+190 IRTNCQGTFSPW
-202 KYLYAKFLTENS
+202 KYLYAKYLYQNS
-214 VFQLPIQIDFEDT
+214 VLQLPIQIDFEDNN
-227 TENKLIGTLNTAENP
+227 ENQLIGSFNAGENP
-242 WKISSAINSGSFG
+242 WKISSAINNGVVG

-264 NNYACNNNTN
+264 NNYASNNSVS

-283 YIPEYAESF
+283 YIPEYAQSF
-292 YIDFSYHTP
+292 YIDFSYHTF

-324 LPNEQDQVGET
+324 LPDAQYQVGQN

-346 EHIEFPI
+346 EHIELPI
-353 FHRGTTKR
+353 HHIGTIRR

-366 YNTSQAPTSHAVA
+366 YNTPQAPTSNAIA

-389 CAVPQNLQANYIS
+389 CAIPENLQANYI
-402 TSSATL
+402 TSSSAMLT
-408 FWDFAETQSVF
+408 WEFAENQNVF
-419 NLQYRKS
+419 NLQYKQS
-426 QDTTWNTINSITS
+426 EDTTWTQLNAITP
-439 NYLLEN
+439 NHLLEN
-445 LQHSTEYVYRVQ
+445 LIPSTQYDFRVQ

-465 FWSEPLTFTT
+465 FYSDIFTFTT
-475 HTLIL
+475 ATLVL
-480 PPANLRINEYS
+480 PPENLVVNDYS
-491 YDYAKITWENNLE
+491 YNRANVSWDDNLE
-504 AESYLIEA
+504 AESYEVEVL
-512 LHTTNN
+512 LTSNN
-518 TATLH
+518 TSIFQ
-523 QTNLNTIELSQL
+523 QTNLNHIELSQL

-541 QINVKAISQMQDT
+541 QIKVRTISSTQDT
-554 SLASQIYLHT
+554 SLFSQVFLHT
-564 LCYPQTEYPYYVE
+564 LCYPENEFPYYVE
-577 DSITFSTLSSFCNF
+577 DSITFSTSSSFCNF

-606 FELHTLS
+606 FELNTLS

-624 QGVNSQL
+624 QGVNSKL

-643 DFYFVNGENTLSLM
+643 DYHFLNGENSLSLM

-674 TIAERTYA
+674 TIEERTYA

-713 TIGNITEHNL
+713 TIGNITEYNL

-737 NVTSPFVISDLQPM
+737 NITSPFMISDLQPM

-929 LPREIDVSTVEAGTY
+929 LPREIDVSTVEPGTY

>member
-1 MNMKKIVFSLMI
+1 MKKVLLSLVIILFSVNI
-13 MLLCGKLS
+13 S
-21 YTQNTQDYFP
+21 YSQTTQEYIPF
-31 IGLTSSEIDINNA
+31 GLYTSEIDINNA
-44 RLSWASHQNADF
+44 TLSWRNNSNADF

-68 PIELILTDTVAYLSE
+68 PTQLILTDTLISLSE

-92 KVRMIDIDGDTSLWS
+92 KVRMVDIDGDTSLWS
-107 NENYF
+107 PEEYF
-112 YTLSDDTICPQV
+112 YTLSDDTLCARV
-124 SDMFLGTMSNNSVNI
+124 SDLFVGTIDNNFVNI
-139 QWQPAEGTNTWQ
+139 QWQPAEGTDTWQ

-164 DIIPQT
+164 DIINQT
-170 QNYEYTFN
+170 QNYEYNFS
-178 QEFVETNQYQFA
+178 QEFNEGQQYQFA
-190 LRTNCQGTFGTW
+190 IRTNCQGTFSPW
-202 KYLYAKFLTENS
+202 KYLYAKYLYQNS
-214 VFQLPIQIDFEDT
+214 VLQLPIQIDFEDNN
-227 TENKLIGTLNTAENP
+227 ENQLIGSFNAGENP
-242 WKISSAINSGSFG
+242 WKISSAINNGVVG

-264 NNYACNNNTN
+264 NNYASNNSVS

-283 YIPEYAESF
+283 YIPEYAQSF
-292 YIDFSYHTP
+292 YIDFSYHTF

-324 LPNEQDQVGET
+324 LPDAQYQVGQN

-346 EHIEFPI
+346 EHIELPI
-353 FHRGTTKR
+353 HHIGTTRR

-366 YNTSQAPTSHAVA
+366 YNTPQAPTSNAIA

-389 CAVPQNLQANYIS
+389 CAIPENLQANYI
-402 TSSATL
+402 TSSSAMLT
-408 FWDFAETQSVF
+408 WEFAENQNVF
-419 NLQYRKS
+419 NLQYK
-426 QDTTWNTINSITS
+426 QNEDTTWTQLNAITP
-439 NYLLEN
+439 NHLLEN
-445 LQHSTEYVYRVQ
+445 LIPSTQYDFRVQ

-465 FWSEPLTFTT
+465 FYSDIFTFTT
-475 HTLIL
+475 ATLVL
-480 PPANLRINEYS
+480 PPENLVVNDYS
-491 YDYAKITWENNLE
+491 YDRANVSWDDNLE
-504 AESYLIEA
+504 AESYEVEVL
-512 LHTTNN
+512 LTSNN
-518 TATLH
+518 TSIFQ
-523 QTNLNTIELSQL
+523 QTNLNHIELSQL

-541 QINVKAISQMQDT
+541 QIKVRTISSTQDT
-554 SLASQIYLHT
+554 SLFSQVFLHT
-564 LCYPQTEYPYYVE
+564 LCYPENEFPYYVE
-577 DSITFSTLSSFCNF
+577 DSITFSTSSSFCNF

-606 FELHTLS
+606 FELNTLS

-624 QGVNSQL
+624 QGVNSKL

-643 DFYFVNGENTLSLM
+643 DYHFLNGENSLSLM

-674 TIAERTYA
+674 TNSERTYA
-682 ITDFSIKDT
+682 ITEFSIKDT

-737 NVTSPFVISDLQPM
+737 NITSPFMISDLQPM

-761 CGNQQALNF
+761 CGNLQALNF

-929 LPREIDVSTVEAGTY
+929 LPREIDVSTVEPGTY

>member
-1 MNMKKIVFSLMI
+1 MKKILLSFFIILFSVNI
-13 MLLCGKLS
+13 AYS
-21 YTQNTQDYFP
+21 QTTQTYVP
-31 IGLTSSEIDINNA
+31 YGLNSSDIDPTNA
-44 RLSWASHQNADF
+44 TLSWRNNSNAEL
-56 WQLVYQAALAEE
+56 WQLVYQPTLAEE
-68 PIELILTDTVAYLSE
+68 PTQLTLNDTLVSLSD
-83 LTPNTRYMW
+83 LSPNTRYIW
-92 KVRMIDIDGDTSLWS
+92 KVRMVDIDGDTSLWS
-107 NENYF
+107 AENYF
-112 YTLSDDTICPQV
+112 YTLSDDTLCPRV
-124 SDMFLGTMSNNSVNI
+124 ADFFLGYIDNNLINV

-164 DIIPQT
+164 DIINQT
-170 QNYEYTFN
+170 QNYEYNFV
-178 QEFVETNQYQFA
+178 QEFIEGNQYQIA
-190 LRTNCQGTFGTW
+190 VRTNCQGSFSPW
-202 KYLYAKFLTENS
+202 KYLYAKYLHQNS

-227 TENKLIGTLNTAENP
+227 NENKLIGTFNAGENP
-242 WKISSAINSGSFG
+242 WKISSATNNTSVG
-255 SKSLHVSNG
+255 SKSLHVTNG
-264 NNYACNNNTN
+264 INFACNNSVS

-283 YIPEYAESF
+283 YIPEYAQSF
-292 YIDFSYHTP
+292 YIDFSYYTQT
-301 SELQNAGLKL
+301 ELQNAGLKL
-311 YLIAPGTSISINN
+311 YLIAPGTSVSVDN
-324 LPNEQDQVGET
+324 LPSEQDQVGQS

-346 EHIEFPI
+346 EHIELPVHHI
-353 FHRGTTKR
+353 GTTRR

-366 YNTSQAPTSHAVA
+366 YNTSQAPTSHTVA

-389 CAVPQNLQANYIS
+389 CAIPTNLEANYI
-402 TSSATL
+402 TSSSAML
-408 FWDFAETQSVF
+408 NWGFAENQNVF
-419 NLQYRKS
+419 NLQYKKEE
-426 QDTTWNTINSITS
+426 DTTWINLNSITP
-439 NYLLEN
+439 NHLLEN
-445 LQHSTEYVYRVQ
+445 LQPSTSYSFRVQ

-465 FWSEPLTFTT
+465 FWSDVFTFST
-475 HTLIL
+475 HTLVA
-480 PPANLRINEYS
+480 PPENLIVENYS
-491 YDYAKITWENNLE
+491 YNTATISWNDNLD
-504 AESYLIEA
+504 AESYEVEIIL
-512 LHTTNN
+512 TTNN
-518 TATLH
+518 TSIFQ
-523 QTNLNTIELSQL
+523 QTNLNRIELSQL
-535 LPNSIY
+535 IPNSIY
-541 QINVKAISQMQDT
+541 QIKVRTISLTQDT
-554 SLASQIYLHT
+554 SIYSQVFLHT
-564 LCYPQTEYPYYVE
+564 LCYPEDEFPYFVE
-577 DSITFSTLSSFCNF
+577 DTISFSTQSSFCNF
-591 SDCWRVEAD
+591 SDCWRVESD

-606 FELHTLS
+606 FDINALS
-613 NPYLTFNYSSL
+613 NPYLTFNYSSTN
-624 QGVNSQL
+624 GIYSQV
-631 FVSVNG
+631 FVSING
-637 EAMQEM
+637 EPLQEM
-643 DFYFVNGENTLSLM
+643 DYNIMNGENEISLM
-657 GFLGTDNVRF
+657 GFLGNNHLRF
-667 AIRSQMD
+667 AIRSAMD
-674 TIAERTYA
+674 TLQDRGYTIA
-682 ITDFSIKDT
+682 DFSIKDT

-723 TLINTQEADTLSFT
+723 TLINTQEADTLSFS
-737 NVTSPFVISDLQPM
+737 NITSPFVISDLQPM

-805 TWDEVEGNPYIQW
+805 TWDEVEDNPYIQW

>member
-1 MNMKKIVFSLMI
+1 MKKILLSFFIILFSVNI
-13 MLLCGKLS
+13 AYS
-21 YTQNTQDYFP
+21 QTTQTYVP
-31 IGLTSSEIDINNA
+31 YGLNSSEIDPTNA
-44 RLSWASHQNADF
+44 TLSWRNNSNAEL
-56 WQLVYQAALAEE
+56 WQLVYQPTLAEE
-68 PIELILTDTVAYLSE
+68 PTQLTLNDTLVSLSD
-83 LTPNTRYMW
+83 LSPNTRYIW
-92 KVRMIDIDGDTSLWS
+92 KVRMVDIDGDTSLWS
-107 NENYF
+107 AENYF
-112 YTLSDDTICPQV
+112 YTLSDDTLCPRV
-124 SDMFLGTMSNNSVNI
+124 ADFFLGYIDNNLINV

-164 DIIPQT
+164 DIINQT
-170 QNYEYTFN
+170 QNYEYNFV
-178 QEFVETNQYQFA
+178 QEFIEGNQYQIA
-190 LRTNCQGTFGTW
+190 VRTNCQGSFSPW
-202 KYLYAKFLTENS
+202 KYLYAKYLHQNS

-227 TENKLIGTLNTAENP
+227 IENKLIGTFNAGENP
-242 WKISSAINSGSFG
+242 WKISSATNNTSVG
-255 SKSLHVSNG
+255 SKSLHVTNG
-264 NNYACNNNTN
+264 INFACNNSVS

-283 YIPEYAESF
+283 YIPEYAQSF
-292 YIDFSYHTP
+292 YIDFSYYTQT
-301 SELQNAGLKL
+301 ELQNAGLKL
-311 YLIAPGTSISINN
+311 YLIAPGTSISVDN
-324 LPNEQDQVGET
+324 LPSEQDQVGQS

-346 EHIEFPI
+346 EHIELPVHHI
-353 FHRGTTKR
+353 GTTRR

-366 YNTSQAPTSHAVA
+366 YNTSQAPTSHTVA

-389 CAVPQNLQANYIS
+389 CAIPTNLEANYI
-402 TSSATL
+402 TSSSAML
-408 FWDFAETQSVF
+408 NWGFAENQNVF
-419 NLQYRKS
+419 NLQYKKEE
-426 QDTTWNTINSITS
+426 DTTWINLNSITP
-439 NYLLEN
+439 NHLLEN
-445 LQHSTEYVYRVQ
+445 LQPSTSYSFRVQ

-465 FWSEPLTFTT
+465 FWSDVFTFST
-475 HTLIL
+475 HTLVA
-480 PPANLRINEYS
+480 PPENLIVENYS
-491 YDYAKITWENNLE
+491 YNRANVSWDDNLE
-504 AESYLIEA
+504 AESYEVEVL
-512 LHTTNN
+512 LTSNN
-518 TATLH
+518 TSIFQ
-523 QTNLNTIELSQL
+523 QTNLNHIELSQL

-541 QINVKAISQMQDT
+541 QIKVRTISSTQDT
-554 SLASQIYLHT
+554 SLFSQVFLHT
-564 LCYPQTEYPYYVE
+564 LCYPENEYPYYVE

-591 SDCWRVEAD
+591 SECWRVESD

-606 FELHTLS
+606 FELNTLS

-624 QGVNSQL
+624 QGVNSKL

-674 TIAERTYA
+674 TIEERTYA
-682 ITDFSIKDT
+682 ITEFSIKDT

-713 TIGNITEHNL
+713 SIANITQHDIKI
-723 TLINTQEADTLSFT
+723 INTQASDTISFT
-737 NVTSPFVISDLQPM
+737 NVTSPFVLSDLSSM

-761 CGNQQALNF
+761 CGNQQSVNF
-770 IEEYFTTSSQSETC
+770 VEEYFTTISESATC
-784 LTPENFVCQH
+784 LVPENFVCQH

-805 TWDEVEGNPYIQW
+805 TWDEVEDNPYIQW

-929 LPREIDVSTVEAGTY
+929 LPREIDVSTVEPGTY

>member
-1 MNMKKIVFSLMI
+1 MKKVLLSLVIILFSVNI
-13 MLLCGKLS
+13 S
-21 YTQNTQDYFP
+21 YSQTTQEYIPF
-31 IGLTSSEIDINNA
+31 GLNSGEIDINNA
-44 RLSWASHQNADF
+44 TLSWRNNSNADF

-68 PIELILTDTVAYLSE
+68 QTLITLTDTIAYLSE
-83 LTPNTRYMW
+83 LSPNTRYMW
-92 KVRMIDIDGDTSLWS
+92 KVRMVDIDGDTSLWS
-107 NENYF
+107 PEEYF
-112 YTLSDDTICPQV
+112 YTLSDDTLCARV
-124 SDMFLGTMSNNSVNI
+124 SDLFVGTIDNNFVNI

-164 DIIPQT
+164 DIINQT
-170 QNYEYTFN
+170 QNYEYNFS
-178 QEFVETNQYQFA
+178 QEFNEGQQYQFA
-190 LRTNCQGTFGTW
+190 IRTNCQGTFSPW
-202 KYLYAKFLTENS
+202 KYLYAKYLYQNS
-214 VFQLPIQIDFEDT
+214 VLQLPIQIDFEDNN
-227 TENKLIGTLNTAENP
+227 ENQLIGSFNAGENP
-242 WKISSAINSGSFG
+242 WKISSAINNGVVG

-264 NNYACNNNTN
+264 NNYASNNSVS

-283 YIPEYAESF
+283 YIPEYAQSF
-292 YIDFSYHTP
+292 YIDFSYHTF

-311 YLIAPGTSISINN
+311 YLIALGTSISINN
-324 LPNEQDQVGET
+324 LPDAQYQVGQN

-346 EHIEFPI
+346 EHIELPI
-353 FHRGTTKR
+353 HHIGTTRR

-366 YNTSQAPTSHAVA
+366 YNTPQAPTSNAIA

-389 CAVPQNLQANYIS
+389 CAIPENLQANYI
-402 TSSATL
+402 TSSSAMLT
-408 FWDFAETQSVF
+408 WEFAENQNVF
-419 NLQYRKS
+419 NLQYKQS
-426 QDTTWNTINSITS
+426 EDTTWNQLNAITP
-439 NYLLEN
+439 NHLLEN
-445 LQHSTEYVYRVQ
+445 LLPSTQYDFRVQ

-465 FWSEPLTFTT
+465 FYSDIFTFTT
-475 HTLIL
+475 ATLVL
-480 PPANLRINEYS
+480 PPENLVVNDYS
-491 YDYAKITWENNLE
+491 YNRANVSWDDNLE
-504 AESYLIEA
+504 AESYEVEVL
-512 LHTTNN
+512 LTSNN
-518 TATLH
+518 TSIFQ
-523 QTNLNTIELSQL
+523 QTNLNHIELSQL

-541 QINVKAISQMQDT
+541 QIKVRTISSTQDT
-554 SLASQIYLHT
+554 SLFSQVFLHT
-564 LCYPQTEYPYYVE
+564 LCYPENEYPYYVE
-577 DSITFSTLSSFCNF
+577 DSITFSTSSSFCNF

-606 FELHTLS
+606 FELNTLS

-643 DFYFVNGENTLSLM
+643 DFYFVNGENSLSLM

-674 TIAERTYA
+674 TIEERTYA
-682 ITDFSIKDT
+682 ITEFSIKDT

-737 NVTSPFVISDLQPM
+737 NVNSPFMISDLQPM

-832 AMVSLYPRFTL
+832 VMVSLYPRFTL

-922 VIRAWDI
+922 VIRAWNL
-929 LPREIDVSTVEAGTY
+929 LPREIDVSTIEAGTY

>member
-1 MNMKKIVFSLMI
+1 MKKVLLSLVIILFSVNI
-13 MLLCGKLS
+13 S
-21 YTQNTQDYFP
+21 YSQTTQEYIPF
-31 IGLTSSEIDINNA
+31 GLYTSEIDINNA
-44 RLSWASHQNADF
+44 TLSWRNNSNADF

-68 PIELILTDTVAYLSE
+68 PTQLILTDTLISLSE

-92 KVRMIDIDGDTSLWS
+92 KVRMVDIDGDTSLWS
-107 NENYF
+107 PEEYF
-112 YTLSDDTICPQV
+112 YTLSDDTLCARV
-124 SDMFLGTMSNNSVNI
+124 SDLFVGTIDNNFVNI
-139 QWQPAEGTNTWQ
+139 QWQPAEGTDTWQ

-164 DIIPQT
+164 DIINQT
-170 QNYEYTFN
+170 QNYEYNFS
-178 QEFVETNQYQFA
+178 QEFNEGQQYQFA
-190 LRTNCQGTFGTW
+190 IRTNCQGTFSPW
-202 KYLYAKFLTENS
+202 KYLYAKYLYQNS
-214 VFQLPIQIDFEDT
+214 VLQLPIQIDFEDNN
-227 TENKLIGTLNTAENP
+227 ENQLIGSFNAGENP
-242 WKISSAINSGSFG
+242 WKISSAINNGVVG

-264 NNYACNNNTN
+264 NNYASNNSVS

-283 YIPEYAESF
+283 YIPEYAQSF
-292 YIDFSYHTP
+292 YIDFSYHTF

-324 LPNEQDQVGET
+324 LPDAQYQVGQN

-346 EHIEFPI
+346 EHIELPI
-353 FHRGTTKR
+353 HHIGTTRR

-366 YNTSQAPTSHAVA
+366 YNTPQAPTSNAIA

-389 CAVPQNLQANYIS
+389 CAIPENLQANYI
-402 TSSATL
+402 TSSSAMLT
-408 FWDFAETQSVF
+408 WEFAENQNVF
-419 NLQYRKS
+419 NLQYK
-426 QDTTWNTINSITS
+426 QNEDTTWTQLNAITP
-439 NYLLEN
+439 NHLLEN
-445 LQHSTEYVYRVQ
+445 LIPSTQYDFRVQ

-465 FWSEPLTFTT
+465 FYSDIFTFTT
-475 HTLIL
+475 ATLVL
-480 PPANLRINEYS
+480 PPENLVVNDYS
-491 YDYAKITWENNLE
+491 YNRANVSWDDNLE
-504 AESYLIEA
+504 AESYEVEVL
-512 LHTTNN
+512 LTSNN
-518 TATLH
+518 TSIFQ
-523 QTNLNTIELSQL
+523 QTNLNHIELSQL

-541 QINVKAISQMQDT
+541 QIKVRTISSTQDT
-554 SLASQIYLHT
+554 SLFSQVFLHT
-564 LCYPQTEYPYYVE
+564 LCYPENEFPYYVE
-577 DSITFSTLSSFCNF
+577 DSITFSTSSSFCNF

-606 FELHTLS
+606 FELNTLS

-624 QGVNSQL
+624 QGVNSKL

-674 TIAERTYA
+674 TIEERTYA
-682 ITDFSIKDT
+682 ITEFSIKDT

-723 TLINTQEADTLSFT
+723 TLINTQEADTLSFS
-737 NVTSPFVISDLQPM
+737 NITSPFMISDLQPM

-929 LPREIDVSTVEAGTY
+929 LPREIDVSTVEPGTY

>member
-1 MNMKKIVFSLMI
+1 MKKVLLSLVIILFSVNI
-13 MLLCGKLS
+13 S
-21 YTQNTQDYFP
+21 YSQTTQEYIPF
-31 IGLTSSEIDINNA
+31 GLYTSEIDINNA
-44 RLSWASHQNADF
+44 TLSWRNNSNADF

-68 PIELILTDTVAYLSE
+68 PTQLILTDTLISLSE

-92 KVRMIDIDGDTSLWS
+92 KVRMVDIDGDTSLWS
-107 NENYF
+107 PEEYF
-112 YTLSDDTICPQV
+112 YTLSDDTLCARV
-124 SDMFLGTMSNNSVNI
+124 SDLFVGTIDNNFVNI
-139 QWQPAEGTNTWQ
+139 QWQPAEGTDTWQ

-164 DIIPQT
+164 DIINQT
-170 QNYEYTFN
+170 QNYEYNFS
-178 QEFVETNQYQFA
+178 QEFNEGQQYQFA
-190 LRTNCQGTFGTW
+190 IRTNCQGTFSPW
-202 KYLYAKFLTENS
+202 KYLYAKYLYQNS
-214 VFQLPIQIDFEDT
+214 VLQLPIQIDFEDNN
-227 TENKLIGTLNTAENP
+227 ENQLIGSFNAGENP
-242 WKISSAINSGSFG
+242 WKISSAINNGVVG

-264 NNYACNNNTN
+264 NNYASNNSVS

-283 YIPEYAESF
+283 YIPEYAQSF
-292 YIDFSYHTP
+292 YIDFSYHTF

-324 LPNEQDQVGET
+324 LPDAQYQVGQN

-346 EHIEFPI
+346 EHIELPI
-353 FHRGTTKR
+353 HHIGTTRR

-366 YNTSQAPTSHAVA
+366 YNTPQAPTSNAIA

-389 CAVPQNLQANYIS
+389 CAIPENLQANYI
-402 TSSATL
+402 TSSSAMLT
-408 FWDFAETQSVF
+408 WEFAENQNVF
-419 NLQYRKS
+419 NLQYKQS
-426 QDTTWNTINSITS
+426 EDTTWTQLNAITP
-439 NYLLEN
+439 NHLLEN
-445 LQHSTEYVYRVQ
+445 LIPSTQYDFRVQ

-465 FWSEPLTFTT
+465 FYSDIFTFTT
-475 HTLIL
+475 ATLVL
-480 PPANLRINEYS
+480 PPENLVVNDYS
-491 YDYAKITWENNLE
+491 YNRANVSWDDNLE
-504 AESYLIEA
+504 AESYEVEVL
-512 LHTTNN
+512 LTSNN
-518 TATLH
+518 TSIFQ
-523 QTNLNTIELSQL
+523 QTNLNHIELSQL

-541 QINVKAISQMQDT
+541 QIKVRTISSTQDT
-554 SLASQIYLHT
+554 SLFSQVFLHT
-564 LCYPQTEYPYYVE
+564 LCYPENEFPYYVE
-577 DSITFSTLSSFCNF
+577 DSITFSTSSSFCNF

-606 FELHTLS
+606 FELNTLS

-624 QGVNSQL
+624 QGVNSKL

-643 DFYFVNGENTLSLM
+643 DYHFLNGENSLSLM

-674 TIAERTYA
+674 TIEERTYA
-682 ITDFSIKDT
+682 ITEFSIKDT

-737 NVTSPFVISDLQPM
+737 NITSPFVISDLQPM

-929 LPREIDVSTVEAGTY
+929 LPREIDVSTVEPGTY